1 MYYKWLNLKVKM
13 ELIPSQ
19 TLYYDRLSKMQLVEH
34 KEERSKPIVGNYQ
47 MMS

>member
-1 MYYKWLNLKVKM
+1 MYYKWLSLKVKM

-34 KEERSKPIVGNYQ
+34 KEEREVNRLWEITK
-47 MMS
+47 